1 MEECAFFSMRR
12 FDHIFSERR
21 FLFFFFF
28 LCGRERFSSLLFFSL
43 CGHRLVHNAAFESLS
58 LSLSLSLS
66 VAHTASERE
75 RERERQKEK
84 KSSQTTKREMTT
96 PFARREGRKRLLEL
110 ANFCWTT
117 QNVLLQKNVDATR
130 RLNTLYYVFVRGEG
144 ATFGGG
150 SKRTV
155 SNGGRGG
162 TATSFATE
170 RELALFRRSRSAT
183 PKKREIFQKG
193 EGGTKKGGSPRT
205 PPRAKKNSG
214 CFQEYAPSPTS
225 N

>member
-1 MEECAFFSMRR
+1 
-12 FDHIFSERR
+12 
-21 FLFFFFF
+21 
-28 LCGRERFSSLLFFSL
+28 
-43 CGHRLVHNAAFESLS
+43 
-58 LSLSLSLS
+58 
-66 VAHTASERE
+66 
-75 RERERQKEK
+75 
-84 KSSQTTKREMTT
+84 MTT

-193 EGGTKKGGSPRT
+193 EGGTKRRGFASDAAARKEEFRLLPRICSV
-205 PPRAKKNSG
+205 ADLKLNELAFFKNTIPFLR
-214 CFQEYAPSPTS
+214 CTS
-225 N
+225 SSS